1 MVETYD
7 EATRTTVTK
16 EIEPN
21 IYQSNENYYYVSPD
35 DFQTGDT
42 LLKPDSEER
51 YKIGITAPIKGV
63 YNVNKGY
70 TVFRQI
76 EIISQNQEYYIVKA
90 NTSYGLSLYDHI
102 ILNSKTVK
110 ENQTIY
116 Q

>member
-1 MVETYD
+1 MME
-7 EATRTTVTK
+7 E
-16 EIEPN
+16 EI
-21 IYQSNENYYYVSPD
+21 I
-35 DFQTGDT
+35 
-42 LLKPDSEER
+42 R
-51 YKIGITAPIKGV
+51 ITAPIKGV